1 MKRQLGVIV
10 TAALMGVAPLTIG
23 ATERSTTNKANLA
36 KSKPAA
42 AKPVAVKPAPVAPVA
57 TAEHNSNAGG
67 DTVVHGFFQGWANG
81 MNRGASAIGLDK
93 DPLAG
98 RLPGGKGVQ
107 PRRNNDPF
115 DNDPNR

>member
-1 MKRQLGVIV
+1 MKQQLGVIV
-10 TAALMGVAPLTIG
+10 TAALMGLAPLTIG
-23 ATERSTTNKANLA
+23 ATERSTANKATSA

-42 AKPVAVKPAPVAPVA
+42 AKPVAAKPAPVPPVA
-57 TAEHNSNAGG
+57 TAENHSAGG

-98 RLPGGKGVQ
+98 RLPGGKGIQ
-107 PRRNNDPF
+107 RRTNDGPF
-115 DNDPNR
+115 DNDPTR

>member
-1 MKRQLGVIV
+1 MKQQLGVILTV
-10 TAALMGVAPLTIG
+10 TVMALAPFTIG
-23 ATERSTTNKANLA
+23 ATERTGSKAAPA

-42 AKPVAVKPAPVAPVA
+42 AKPAAAVKPAPVTPAA
-57 TAEHNSNAGG
+57 SADNSSGG

-98 RLPGGKGVQ
+98 RLPGGKGIQ
-107 PRRNNDPF
+107 RRNNDGPF
-115 DNDPNR
+115 DNDPTR

>member
-1 MKRQLGVIV
+1 MKQQLGVIV
-10 TAALMGVAPLTIG
+10 AAALMGLAPLTIG
-23 ATERSTTNKANLA
+23 ATERSTTSKAAPA

-42 AKPVAVKPAPVAPVA
+42 AKPAAAKPAPVNPAPVA
-57 TAEHNSNAGG
+57 DNNSPSG

-98 RLPGGKGVQ
+98 KLPGGKGIQ
-107 PRRNNDPF
+107 RRNDAPF
-115 DNDPNR
+115 DSDPTR